1 MSSVPQTKKRLNTA
15 GKIGVVCMFLII
27 IAGSFVRITGSGMG
41 CPDWPKCFGYYIPPT
56 DVSTVSLEEGR
67 AYSKGQMVIYNDTLW
82 ITNSDFQYTTNFWK
96 DNSASARLT
105 AAESANPIVAKTLS
119 HLFSK
124 APLTP
129 YHKHQHIEFSVFHTW
144 TEYIN
149 RLLTG
154 LLGLPIL
161 VMTFLAMLYYKKS
174 NDYWPVIYSVFAIV
188 MILFEAWLGKMVVD
202 KNLNT
207 STITLHMIGSL
218 GILLSLLF
226 LIRRTNEKENYSLPP
241 VLRKALSFFFIIH
254 LVQLLLGTQVRESVD
269 LILENGIGRNI
280 LIENLPVGFKIH
292 RSFSILIVILATM
305 MYLQYRRLEI
315 QPRKFKYLF
324 VVLGFEILFGV
335 GMAYLGIP
343 RVLQPLHLLFS
354 IILFALSGMILL
366 ETKKK

>member
-1 MSSVPQTKKRLNTA
+1 
-15 GKIGVVCMFLII
+15 MFLII

-67 AYSKGQMVIYNDTLW
+67 SYTKGQMVIYHDTLW
-82 ITNSDFQYTTNFWK
+82 ITEQNFTFTSDFWNTNSGNEAVLK
-96 DNSASARLT
+96 VY
-105 AAESANPIVAKTLS
+105 P
-119 HLFSK
+119 
-124 APLTP
+124 
-129 YHKHQHIEFSVFHTW
+129 KHQYAEFNVFHTW
-144 TEYIN
+144 IEYIN

-161 VMTFLAMLYYKKS
+161 VMAFLSMLYYKKS
-174 NDYWPVIYSVFAIV
+174 NDYWPVLYSVFAIV

-207 STITLHMIGSL
+207 STITLHMVGSL

-226 LIRRTNEKENYSLPP
+226 LIRRTSEKATYQIPA

-269 LILENGIGRNI
+269 LLLENGVGRNI

-292 RSFSILIVILATM
+292 RSFSILIVILATL
-305 MYLQYRRLEI
+305 MYLQYKRLEI
-315 QPRKFKYLF
+315 KPSKFNYLF
-324 VVLGFEILFGV
+324 VVLGFEILFGLSL
-335 GMAYLGIP
+335 AYLGLP
-343 RVLQPLHLLFS
+343 AFLQPLHLLFS
-354 IILFALSGMILL
+354 IILFALSGMLLL
-366 ETKKK
+366 ESRKK

>member
-1 MSSVPQTKKRLNTA
+1 MSTLQQTKKRLNTA
-15 GKIGVVCMFLII
+15 GKIALICMFLII

-56 DVSTVSLEEGR
+56 DISTVQLEEGR
-67 AYSKGQMVIYNDTLW
+67 TYTKGQMIIHHDTLW
-82 ITNSDFQYTTNFWK
+82 ITESEFQYTPEFWK
-96 DNSASARLT
+96 SNFSSE
-105 AAESANPIVAKTLS
+105 AALKVYP
-119 HLFSK
+119 
-124 APLTP
+124 
-129 YHKHQHIEFSVFHTW
+129 KHQYAEFNAFHTW

-161 VMTFLAMLYYKKS
+161 IMTFFALLYYKKS
-174 NDYWPVIYSVFAIV
+174 NDYWPILYSVFAIV

-207 STITLHMIGSL
+207 STITLHMVGSL

-226 LIRRTNEKENYSLPP
+226 LIRRTNEKVNYTIPV
-241 VLRKALSFFFIIH
+241 VLRKALSFFFLIH

-269 LILENGIGRNI
+269 LLLENGVGRNI

-292 RSFSILIVILATM
+292 RSFSILIVILATLM
-305 MYLQYRRLEI
+305 FLQYRRLELK
-315 QPRKFKYLF
+315 PRKFFYLF

-335 GMAYLGIP
+335 CLAYFSLPIA
-343 RVLQPLHLLFS
+343 LQPLHLLFS
-354 IILFALSGMILL
+354 ILLFALSGMLLL
-366 ETKKK
+366 ESKKK

>member
-1 MSSVPQTKKRLNTA
+1 MSTLQQTKKRLNTA
-15 GKIGVVCMFLII
+15 GKIGLICMFLII

-56 DVSTVSLEEGR
+56 EISTVSLEEGR
-67 AYSKGQMVIYNDTLW
+67 SYSKGQMVIYHDTLW
-82 ITNSDFQYTTNFWK
+82 IAEQNFNYSSEFWKTNFG
-96 DNSASARLT
+96 SE
-105 AAESANPIVAKTLS
+105 AALKVYP
-119 HLFSK
+119 
-124 APLTP
+124 
-129 YHKHQHIEFSVFHTW
+129 KHQYAEFNAFHTW

-161 VMTFLAMLYYKKS
+161 VMTFLALIYYKKS
-174 NDYWPVIYSVFAIV
+174 NDYWPVLYSVFAIV

-207 STITLHMIGSL
+207 STITLHMVGSL

-226 LIRRTNEKENYSLPP
+226 LIRGTKEAGNYTIPST
-241 VLRKALSFFFIIH
+241 LRKALSFFFLIH

-269 LILENGIGRNI
+269 LLLENGVARNFI
-280 LIENLPVGFKIH
+280 VDNLPVGFKIH
-292 RSFSILIVILATM
+292 RSFSILIVILTTM
-305 MYLQYRRLEI
+305 MFLQYNRLQI
-315 QPRKFKYLF
+315 KPRKFLFLF
-324 VVLGFEILFGV
+324 VVIGFEILFGM
-335 GMAYLGIP
+335 GLAYLGLP
-343 RVLQPLHLLFS
+343 KVLQPLHLLFS

>member
-1 MSSVPQTKKRLNTA
+1 MSTLQQTKKRLNTA
-15 GKIGVVCMFLII
+15 GKVALFCMFLII

-56 DVSTVSLEEGR
+56 DISTVQLEEGR
-67 AYSKGQMVIYNDTLW
+67 TYSKGQMVIHHDTLW
-82 ITNSDFQYTTNFWK
+82 ITESEFRYTPEFWK
-96 DNSASARLT
+96 SNFGSE
-105 AAESANPIVAKTLS
+105 AALKVYP
-119 HLFSK
+119 
-124 APLTP
+124 
-129 YHKHQHIEFSVFHTW
+129 KHQYAEFNAFHTW

-161 VMTFLAMLYYKKS
+161 IMTFFALLYYKKS
-174 NDYWPVIYSVFAIV
+174 NDYWPVLYSGFAIV

-207 STITLHMIGSL
+207 STITLHMVGSL

-226 LIRRTNEKENYSLPP
+226 LIRRTSDSPNTTLPIT
-241 VLRKALSFFFIIH
+241 LRKALSFFFLIH

-269 LILENGIGRNI
+269 LLLENGIGRNI

-292 RSFSILIVILATM
+292 RSFSILIVILATL
-305 MYLQYRRLEI
+305 MYLQYRRLELK
-315 QPRKFKYLF
+315 PRKFFYLF

-335 GMAYLGIP
+335 CLAYFSLPIA
-343 RVLQPLHLLFS
+343 LQPLHLLFS

-366 ETKKK
+366 ESKKK

>member
-1 MSSVPQTKKRLNTA
+1 MSTLQQTKRRLNTA
-15 GKIGVVCMFLII
+15 GKVGIVCMFLII

-56 DVSTVSLEEGR
+56 DISTVQLEDGR
-67 AYSKGQMVIYNDTLW
+67 TYSKGQMVIYHDTLW
-82 ITNSDFQYTTNFWK
+82 ITETEFKYNSEFWK
-96 DNSASARLT
+96 TNYGNGT
-105 AAESANPIVAKTLS
+105 ALKVYP
-119 HLFSK
+119 
-124 APLTP
+124 
-129 YHKHQHIEFSVFHTW
+129 KHQYAEFNSFHTW

-161 VMTFLAMLYYKKS
+161 IMTFFSLLYYKKS
-174 NDYWPVIYSVFAIV
+174 NDYWPVVYSVFAIV

-207 STITLHMIGSL
+207 STITLHMVGSL

-226 LIRRTNEKENYSLPP
+226 LIRRTNDKENYTLPP

-269 LILENGIGRNI
+269 LLLENGVGRNI

-292 RSFSILIVILATM
+292 RSFSILIVILAIM
-305 MYLQYRRLEI
+305 MYFQYKRLEI
-315 QPRKFKYLF
+315 KPRKFAYLF
-324 VVLGFEILFGV
+324 VVLGLEVLFGV
-335 GMAYLGIP
+335 GLAYLGLPIA
-343 RVLQPLHLLFS
+343 LQPLHLLFS
-354 IILFALSGMILL
+354 IILFALSGMLLL
-366 ETKKK
+366 ESRKK

>member
-1 MSSVPQTKKRLNTA
+1 MSTLQQTKKRLNIA
-15 GKIGVVCMFLII
+15 GKTGLVCMFLII

-56 DVSTVSLEEGR
+56 EVSTVSLEEGR
-67 AYSKGQMVIYNDTLW
+67 SYSKGQMVIYNDTLW
-82 ITNSDFQYTTNFWK
+82 ITNSSFQYTSNFWK
-96 DNSASARLT
+96 DNSTSVALT
-105 AAESANPIVAKTLS
+105 AAESANPIVAKTIS
-119 HLFSK
+119 CLFRK

-129 YHKHQHIEFSVFHTW
+129 YPKHQYIVFNVFHTW

-161 VMTFLAMLYYKKS
+161 IMTFFALIYYKKS
-174 NDYWPVIYSVFAIV
+174 KDYWPVLYSIFAIL

-207 STITLHMIGSL
+207 STITLHMVGSL

-226 LIRRTNEKENYSLPP
+226 LIRRTNEKANYIIPV

-269 LILENGIGRNI
+269 LLLENGIGRNI
-280 LIENLPVGFKIH
+280 LIDNLPVGFKIH

-305 MYLQYRRLEI
+305 MYFQYKRLEI
-315 QPRKFKYLF
+315 KPRKFTYLF
-324 VVLGFEILFGV
+324 IVLGLEVLFGI
-335 GMAYLGIP
+335 GLAYLGLP
-343 RVLQPLHLLFS
+343 KVLQPLHLLFS
-354 IILFALSGMILL
+354 ILLFALSGMLLL
-366 ETKKK
+366 ESKKK

>member
-1 MSSVPQTKKRLNTA
+1 MSTLQQTKKRLNSA
-15 GKIGVVCMFLII
+15 GKIGLVCMFLII

-56 DVSTVSLEEGR
+56 DISTVQLEEGR
-67 AYSKGQMVIYNDTLW
+67 AYSKGQMVIYHDTLW
-82 ITNSDFQYTTNFWK
+82 IAEQNFNYTSEFWK
-96 DNSASARLT
+96 TNIGKE
-105 AAESANPIVAKTLS
+105 AALKVYP
-119 HLFSK
+119 
-124 APLTP
+124 
-129 YHKHQHIEFSVFHTW
+129 KHQYAEFNAFHTW

-161 VMTFLAMLYYKKS
+161 VMVFLSMLYYKKS
-174 NDYWPVIYSVFAIV
+174 NDYWPVLYSVFAIV

-207 STITLHMIGSL
+207 STITLHMVGSL

-226 LIRRTNEKENYSLPP
+226 LIRRTNEKATYHIPP

-269 LILENGIGRNI
+269 LLLENGVGRNI
-280 LIENLPVGFKIH
+280 LIDNLPVGFKIH

-305 MYLQYRRLEI
+305 MYFQYKRLDI
-315 QPRKFKYLF
+315 QPRKFSFLF
-324 VVLGFEILFGV
+324 IVLVFEILFGV
-335 GMAYLGIP
+335 SLAYLGLPIA
-343 RVLQPLHLLFS
+343 LQPLHLLFS
-354 IILFALSGMILL
+354 IILFALSGMLLL
-366 ETKKK
+366 ESKKK

>member
-1 MSSVPQTKKRLNTA
+1 MSSVQQTKKRLNTA

-56 DVSTVSLEEGR
+56 DISTVSLEEGR

-82 ITNSDFQYTTNFWK
+82 ITNSSFQYTSDFWK
-96 DNSASARLT
+96 SNSG
-105 AAESANPIVAKTLS
+105 ND
-119 HLFSK
+119 
-124 APLTP
+124 APLKVYP
-129 YHKHQHIEFSVFHTW
+129 KHQYAEFNSFHTW

-149 RLLTG
+149 RLLTA

-174 NDYWPVIYSVFAIV
+174 NDYWPIVYSVFAIV

-207 STITLHMIGSL
+207 STITLHMVGSL

-226 LIRRTNEKENYSLPP
+226 LIRRTNEKENYTIPP
-241 VLRKALSFFFIIH
+241 VLRKALSFFFVIH

-269 LILENGIGRNI
+269 LLLENGIGRNI

-315 QPRKFKYLF
+315 QPMKFKYLF
-324 VVLGFEILFGV
+324 GVLGFEILFGV
-335 GMAYLGIP
+335 GLAYLGLP
-343 RVLQPLHLLFS
+343 KVLQPLHLLFS
-354 IILFALSGMILL
+354 IVLFALSGLILL
-366 ETKKK
+366 ESKKK

>member
-1 MSSVPQTKKRLNTA
+1 MSTLQQTKKRLNTA

-56 DVSTVSLEEGR
+56 DISTVSLEEGR

-82 ITNSDFQYTTNFWK
+82 ITNSSFQYTSDFWK
-96 DNSASARLT
+96 SNFGND
-105 AAESANPIVAKTLS
+105 
-119 HLFSK
+119 
-124 APLTP
+124 APLKVYP
-129 YHKHQHIEFSVFHTW
+129 KHQYAEFNSFHTW

-149 RLLTG
+149 RLLTA

-174 NDYWPVIYSVFAIV
+174 NDYWPIVYSVFAIV

-207 STITLHMIGSL
+207 STITLHMVGSL

-226 LIRRTNEKENYSLPP
+226 LIRRTNEKENYTIPP
-241 VLRKALSFFFIIH
+241 VLRKALSFFFVIH

-269 LILENGIGRNI
+269 LLLENGVGRNI

-292 RSFSILIVILATM
+292 RSFSILIVILSTM
-305 MYLQYRRLEI
+305 MYLQYKRLEI
-315 QPRKFKYLF
+315 KPRKFKYLF

-354 IILFALSGMILL
+354 IILFALSGMLLL
-366 ETKKK
+366 ESKKK

>member
-1 MSSVPQTKKRLNTA
+1 MSTLQKTKKRLNTA
-15 GKIGVVCMFLII
+15 GKVGVVCMFLII

-56 DVSTVSLEEGR
+56 DISAVQLEEGR
-67 AYSKGQMVIYNDTLW
+67 SYSKGQMVIYHDTLW
-82 ITNSDFQYTTNFWK
+82 IAENEFQYTSEFWK
-96 DNSASARLT
+96 TNSGSEAVLKVY
-105 AAESANPIVAKTLS
+105 P
-119 HLFSK
+119 
-124 APLTP
+124 
-129 YHKHQHIEFSVFHTW
+129 KHQYAEFNAFHTW

-161 VMTFLAMLYYKKS
+161 VMTFLAMLYYKRS

-207 STITLHMIGSL
+207 STITLHMVGSL

-226 LIRRTNEKENYSLPP
+226 LIRRTNEKAIYTIPV

-269 LILENGIGRNI
+269 LLLENGIGRNI
-280 LIENLPVGFKIH
+280 LIDNLPVGFKIH

-305 MYLQYRRLEI
+305 MYFQYKRLEI
-315 QPRKFKYLF
+315 KPRKFTYLF
-324 VVLGFEILFGV
+324 VVLGLEVLFGV
-335 GMAYLGIP
+335 GLAYLGLP
-343 RVLQPLHLLFS
+343 KVLQPLHLLFS
-354 IILFALSGMILL
+354 ILLFALSGMLLL
-366 ETKKK
+366 ESKKK

>member
-1 MSSVPQTKKRLNTA
+1 MSTPQQTKKKLNTA

-56 DVSTVSLEEGR
+56 DISTVSLEEGR
-67 AYSKGQMVIYNDTLW
+67 AYSRGQMVIYNDTLW
-82 ITNSDFQYTTNFWK
+82 ITNSSFQYTSDFWK
-96 DNSASARLT
+96 SNSG
-105 AAESANPIVAKTLS
+105 ND
-119 HLFSK
+119 
-124 APLTP
+124 APLKVYP
-129 YHKHQHIEFSVFHTW
+129 KHQYAEFNSFHTW

-149 RLLTG
+149 RLLTA

-174 NDYWPVIYSVFAIV
+174 NDYWPIVYSVFAIV

-207 STITLHMIGSL
+207 STITLHMVGSL

-226 LIRRTNEKENYSLPP
+226 LIRRTNEKENYTIPP
-241 VLRKALSFFFIIH
+241 VLRKALSFFFVIH

-269 LILENGIGRNI
+269 LLLENGIGRNI

-354 IILFALSGMILL
+354 IILFALSGMLLL
-366 ETKKK
+366 ESKKK

>member
-1 MSSVPQTKKRLNTA
+1 MSTLQQTKKRLNTA
-15 GKIGVVCMFLII
+15 GKIALICMFLII

-56 DVSTVSLEEGR
+56 DISTVQLEEGR
-67 AYSKGQMVIYNDTLW
+67 TYTKGQMIIHHDTLW
-82 ITNSDFQYTTNFWK
+82 ITESEFQYTPEFWK
-96 DNSASARLT
+96 SNFSSE
-105 AAESANPIVAKTLS
+105 AALKVYP
-119 HLFSK
+119 
-124 APLTP
+124 
-129 YHKHQHIEFSVFHTW
+129 KHQYAEFNAFHTW

-161 VMTFLAMLYYKKS
+161 IMTFFALLYYKKS
-174 NDYWPVIYSVFAIV
+174 NDYWPILYSVFAIV

-207 STITLHMIGSL
+207 STITLHMVGSL

-226 LIRRTNEKENYSLPP
+226 LIRRTNEKANYTIPV
-241 VLRKALSFFFIIH
+241 VLRKALSFFFLIH

-269 LILENGIGRNI
+269 LLLENGVGRNI

-292 RSFSILIVILATM
+292 RSFSILIVILATLM
-305 MYLQYRRLEI
+305 FLQYRRLELK
-315 QPRKFKYLF
+315 PRKFFYLF

-335 GMAYLGIP
+335 CLAYFSLPIA
-343 RVLQPLHLLFS
+343 LQPLHLLFS
-354 IILFALSGMILL
+354 ILLFALSGMLLL
-366 ETKKK
+366 ESKKK